1 MRDRVTTVYGVL
13 ALLWAVAVVLQV
25 FFAGLGIF
33 GASSYKT
40 HTDFGGILHGFTAV
54 LLVLA
59 IIGPRTGRDIG
70 MAAALVILVTVQI
83 GLVGARDD
91 APGLAAL
98 HPVLALFALGLAVHM
113 GLHVL
118 RERRPV
124 ALAAELRRAA
134 TASWRAAAPR
144 SSSAS
149 GTSGR
154 RPSAIGS
161 ACTAGWPAPR

>member
-13 ALLWAVAVVLQV
+13 ALLWAAAVVLQV
-25 FFAGLGIF
+25 FFAGMGIF
-33 GASSYKT
+33 GASSFKT

-54 LLVLA
+54 LLILA
-59 IIGPRTGRDIG
+59 IIGPRTGPDIG

-98 HPVLALFALGLAVHM
+98 HPVLALAALGLAVHM

-118 RERRPV
+118 RGRRAVPV
-124 ALAAELRRAA
+124 AA
-134 TASWRAAAPR
+134 
-144 SSSAS
+144 
-149 GTSGR
+149 
-154 RPSAIGS
+154 
-161 ACTAGWPAPR
+161 

>member
-13 ALLWAVAVVLQV
+13 ALLWAAAVVLQV

-40 HTDFGGILHGFTAV
+40 HTDFGGILHGFTA
-54 LLVLA
+54 LLLILA

-70 MAAALVILVTVQI
+70 MAAALVILVTVQV

-98 HPVLALFALGLAVHM
+98 HPVLALAAMGLAVHM
-113 GLHVL
+113 GLHV
-118 RERRPV
+118 
-124 ALAAELRRAA
+124 RRAR
-134 TASWRAAAPR
+134 RAV
-144 SSSAS
+144 
-149 GTSGR
+149 
-154 RPSAIGS
+154 
-161 ACTAGWPAPR
+161 PARA

>member
-13 ALLWAVAVVLQV
+13 ALLWAAAVVLQV

-33 GASSYKT
+33 GASSFKT
-40 HTDFGGILHGFTAV
+40 HTDFGGILHGFTA
-54 LLVLA
+54 LLLILA

-70 MAAALVILVTVQI
+70 MAAALVIIVTVQI

-98 HPVLALFALGLAVHM
+98 HPVLALVALGLAVHM

-118 RERRPV
+118 RDRRAVPV
-124 ALAAELRRAA
+124 AA
-134 TASWRAAAPR
+134 
-144 SSSAS
+144 
-149 GTSGR
+149 
-154 RPSAIGS
+154 
-161 ACTAGWPAPR
+161 

>member
-13 ALLWAVAVVLQV
+13 ALLWAAAVVLQV

-40 HTDFGGILHGFTAV
+40 HTDFGGILHGFTA
-54 LLVLA
+54 LLLILA

-70 MAAALVILVTVQI
+70 MAAGLVILVTVQI

-118 RERRPV
+118 GRRAVPV
-124 ALAAELRRAA
+124 AA
-134 TASWRAAAPR
+134 
-144 SSSAS
+144 
-149 GTSGR
+149 
-154 RPSAIGS
+154 
-161 ACTAGWPAPR
+161 

>member
-1 MRDRVTTVYGVL
+1 MRERVTTAYGAL
-13 ALLWAVAVVLQV
+13 ALLWAAAVVLQV

-33 GASSYKT
+33 GASSFKT
-40 HTDFGGILHGFTAV
+40 HTDFGGILHGFTA
-54 LLVLA
+54 LLLILA

-98 HPVLALFALGLAVHM
+98 HQVLTLVALGLAVHM

-118 RERRPV
+118 RGRRAVPV
-124 ALAAELRRAA
+124 AA
-134 TASWRAAAPR
+134 
-144 SSSAS
+144 
-149 GTSGR
+149 
-154 RPSAIGS
+154 
-161 ACTAGWPAPR
+161 

>member
-13 ALLWAVAVVLQV
+13 ALLWAAAVVLQV

-40 HTDFGGILHGFTAV
+40 HTDFGGILHGFTAL

-98 HPVLALFALGLAVHM
+98 HPVLALLALGLAVHM
-113 GLHVL
+113 GLDVL
-118 RERRPV
+118 R
-124 ALAAELRRAA
+124 
-134 TASWRAAAPR
+134 
-144 SSSAS
+144 
-149 GTSGR
+149 GR
-154 RPSAIGS
+154 RRVAV
-161 ACTAGWPAPR
+161 PA

>member
-13 ALLWAVAVVLQV
+13 ALLWAAAVVLQV

-40 HTDFGGILHGFTAV
+40 HTDFGGILHGFTAL

-98 HPVLALFALGLAVHM
+98 HPVLALLALGLAVHM
-113 GLHVL
+113 GLDVL
-118 RERRPV
+118 R
-124 ALAAELRRAA
+124 
-134 TASWRAAAPR
+134 
-144 SSSAS
+144 
-149 GTSGR
+149 GR
-154 RPSAIGS
+154 RRVAV
-161 ACTAGWPAPR
+161 AA